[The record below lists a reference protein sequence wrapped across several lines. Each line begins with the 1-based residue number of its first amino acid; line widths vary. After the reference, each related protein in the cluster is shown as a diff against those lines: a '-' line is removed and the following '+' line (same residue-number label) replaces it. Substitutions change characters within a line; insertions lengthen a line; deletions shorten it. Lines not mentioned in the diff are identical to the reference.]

1 MGDTL
6 KKLEMI
12 SVKDMYNRAMAIKRQ
27 TTITYE
33 DLMND
38 KERAVWNTLN
48 KTQRVGIILPFNLM
62 IAENGVDTCIVP
74 SIKFNDNRIFIYP
87 NR

>member
-1 MGDTL
+1 MCDTL

-33 DLMND
+33 DLMS
-38 KERAVWNTLN
+38 KQELEVWKTLN
-48 KTQRVGIILPFNLM
+48 RAQRIGIILPFNLM
-62 IAENGVDTCIVP
+62 LVTNKTDRRIVP
-74 SIKFNDNRIFIYP
+74 SIKLNDNRIFI
-87 NR
+87 NQT